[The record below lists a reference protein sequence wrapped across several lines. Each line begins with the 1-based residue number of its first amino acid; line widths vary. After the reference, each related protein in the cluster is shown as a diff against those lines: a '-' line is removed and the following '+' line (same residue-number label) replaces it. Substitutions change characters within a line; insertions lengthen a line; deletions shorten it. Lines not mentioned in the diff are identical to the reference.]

1 MDTVKIGRF
10 IAELRKEKNLTQSQL
25 GEKIGVTNKTVS
37 RWENGNYL
45 PSVDMLKIL
54 SEEFSVS
61 INEILNGEHLNNDE
75 DYKTAA
81 EKNLADALRSST
93 FTLSEKKIYW
103 RKKYLKENLLMRVI
117 IHLIIISVLTF
128 FLLIYSESESNIY
141 VVLIDYI
148 YAFAAFIFEKNKMM
162 AYVEKKAY

>member
-10 IAELRKEKNLTQSQL
+10 IAVLRKEKNLTQSQL

-61 INEILNGEHLNNDE
+61 INEILNGERLNDE

-81 EKNLADALRSST
+81 EKNLTDALRSST
-93 FTLSEKKIYW
+93 FALSERKIYW
-103 RKKYLKENLLMRVI
+103 KKKYLKENLLMRVI
-117 IHLIIISVLTF
+117 FNLIIISVLTF
-128 FLLIYSESESNIY
+128 FLLICLELESNIY